1 MGLGAIGL
9 IGTLANTGLQMY
21 GQNQSAK
28 AQMQAAKYNAN
39 AGRLSAEYNLKL
51 AENEATNSENQT
63 SEGVKRQ
70 RISNRS
76 ALADLR
82 NRASSSGLQSTTG
95 ASLLVA
101 GESAGRLEIGI
112 QDAVRASAMQAAS
125 LRARGRMGLWE
136 ADVQGKMG
144 LWEAAQAKSA
154 SRIAMLGTAIGG
166 ATSAFGQYRTGK
178 YQGLY

>member
-1 MGLGAIGL
+1 MGAIG
-9 IGTLANTGLQMY
+9 IVGTLASTGLQMY
-21 GQNQSAK
+21 GQHQSAK
-28 AQMQAAKYNAN
+28 AQMEAAKYNAK
-39 AGRLSAEYNLKL
+39 AARLSAEYNLKL

-82 NRASSSGLQSTTG
+82 NRSASSGLRTTTG
-95 ASLLVA
+95 VPLMVA
-101 GESAGRLEIGI
+101 GESAGRMEIGI
-112 QDAVRASAMQAAS
+112 QDAVRASSMQAAS
-125 LRARGRMGLWE
+125 LRAKGKMGLWE
-136 ADVQGKMG
+136 ADAAGKMG

-154 SRIAMLGTAIGG
+154 SRIAMLGTAISG

-178 YQGLY
+178 QQGLF